1 MRRAAV
7 RVVSMLPAA
16 AAMLLMGTPEGALAA
31 ALKVG
36 PTTPPGIT
44 LVEVV
49 RDQGGDQPV
58 LLWYRPGDA
67 SGRTLFVFDQDG
79 AGIATCTAACA
90 QEFPPLAAAR
100 GAKAFG
106 DWSIVRRADG
116 SRQWAYQGHPLYSW
130 VKEKV
135 PGDVATNVALSERP
149 PPRAAGAPNTS
160 KQGSPNPPGAPIAP
174 QGSTPATNA
183 PLLPP
188 EGWDVVRFT
197 PEAVMTFPDGIEVR
211 GVPSALAVILTDAD
225 GMTLYTFDGDAQRD
239 GQICTST
246 ACDVHWLPIAAPT
259 IAMPVGDFSIVTR
272 SDGSRQW
279 AYKGRPLYAYAGDQ
293 LRGDVHGAG
302 VDKQWQV
309 AALTQDFRPA
319 GVGVTTLDGY
329 GDAMSLRGM
338 TLYGSYMFE
347 HRIGGRNQ
355 RDDFT
360 HNSYKKG
367 KELGANGCLDAHC
380 LQLWRPFLAPADAQ
394 PDGWWEPITRA
405 DGSKQWAYKGF
416 AMYTYAGDKTPGD
429 HSGQAVYDYVNP
441 DGTYPNFQ
449 REMLFVK
456 ITQVLAGAGV
466 YWNIAHP

>member
-1 MRRAAV
+1 
-7 RVVSMLPAA
+7 
-16 AAMLLMGTPEGALAA
+16 
-31 ALKVG
+31 
-36 PTTPPGIT
+36 
-44 LVEVV
+44 
-49 RDQGGDQPV
+49 
-58 LLWYRPGDA
+58 
-67 SGRTLFVFDQDG
+67 
-79 AGIATCTAACA
+79 
-90 QEFPPLAAAR
+90 
-100 GAKAFG
+100 
-106 DWSIVRRADG
+106 
-116 SRQWAYQGHPLYSW
+116 
-130 VKEKV
+130 
-135 PGDVATNVALSERP
+135 
-149 PPRAAGAPNTS
+149 
-160 KQGSPNPPGAPIAP
+160 
-174 QGSTPATNA
+174 
-183 PLLPP
+183 
-188 EGWDVVRFT
+188 
-197 PEAVMTFPDGIEVR
+197 
-211 GVPSALAVILTDAD
+211 
-225 GMTLYTFDGDAQRD
+225 
-239 GQICTST
+239 
-246 ACDVHWLPIAAPT
+246 
-259 IAMPVGDFSIVTR
+259 MPVGDFSIVTR

-293 LRGDVHGAG
+293 LRGDVHGTG